1 MSLEE
6 FLKNN
11 TKIND
16 GDNLPDDV
24 LTFTYESIK
33 TREFSTPNRGGFLPD
48 FNECE
53 VDFLI

>member
-6 FLKNN
+6 FLENN